1 MAFGISLGGGKTKGS
16 STSTGTFD
24 KTSMP
29 VAPPWV
35 AGLSEQFGGM
45 LGNLA
50 GQNPHSL
57 VPGGNSVLDAATRSV
72 LGLGGYKGPDFL
84 GYGAANAD
92 VGMAWDTMS
101 PETKAAMG
109 LNSAEDY
116 YRYHYNTFGK
126 DEGRALPTFSG
137 GGDPLWDK
145 AEGAL
150 DGLSAAQAEFVS
162 GLKYLPDWLNPYR
175 EQVVDV
181 LSESLDHER
190 GRQEAEMNRSLA
202 GRDAFSGSGAAL
214 SVANTKAALDRAK
227 NEAIT
232 AALDQMFN
240 KSAGYALT
248 DAGNENQVNMTNAQL
263 GTQAAIARAQG
274 LGSLASNKGQYQLG
288 AAELQGQ
295 FGDFLRGI
303 EKEQAL
309 APYAHLD
316 AILSMFSGGFPWEA
330 LVGEHS
336 IGTETTNSKSK
347 GSNFGFNVGFKY
359 GE

>member
-35 AGLSEQFGGM
+35 TGLSEQFGGM

-50 GQNPHSL
+50 SQNPYSL
-57 VPGGNSVLDAATRSV
+57 VPGSNDLLDAATRSA
-72 LGLGGYKGPDFL
+72 LGLGGYTGPDFT
-84 GYGAANAD
+84 GYVDSNDDLNRAFNAMD
-92 VGMAWDTMS
+92 PATRG
-101 PETKAAMG
+101 TKA
-109 LNSAEDY
+109 DY
-116 YRYHYNTFGK
+116 GKFHWGEFGE
-126 DEGRALPTFSG
+126 DEGRAMPTFSG
-137 GGDPLWDK
+137 QGDPLWGK
-145 AEGAL
+145 AEAAL

-175 EQVVDV
+175 EQVTDV
-181 LSESLDHER
+181 LTASLDHER

-214 SVANTKAALDRAK
+214 SVASTKAALDRAR

-240 KSAGYALT
+240 RSAGYALT
-248 DAGNENQVNMTNAQL
+248 DAGNENNVNVSNAQL
-263 GTQAAIARAQG
+263 ATQAAIAKAQG
-274 LGSLASNKGQYQLG
+274 LGSLASNKGQYQLN
-288 AAELQGQ
+288 ATELQGQ
-295 FGDFLRGI
+295 LGDFMRGI

-309 APYAHLD
+309 APYSQLD

-336 IGTETTNSKSK
+336 TGTEMTNSSSK

-359 GE
+359 GG